1 MTTTPR
7 ATRQT
12 TPPTQGRGDVP
23 GRFPGFRVL
32 DQADTW
38 DDATTS
44 VVFARIGRPADI
56 RFFDLHEQATVTAL
70 FDEVLDQQ
78 GEDRVPVTA
87 MVDARLAESQGDGW
101 HYDSMPSD
109 GDAWHGTL
117 AALDEDAQAA
127 YGRSFADCDRDGR
140 HALMNAVRNG
150 DGDWHGYHRAQVW
163 SLWTRYACTAFYS
176 HPDAWDEIGF
186 DGPAYPRGYKNLG
199 VGKREP
205 FEVADAHPEAVPST
219 RPAAEGPERP
229 GAPGAPR
236 PGPGPEAG
244 S

>member
-109 GDAWHGTL
+109 GEAWHGTL

-127 YGRSFADCDRDGR
+127 YGRSFADCDRDSR
-140 HALMNAVRNG
+140 HALMNAVQNG

-163 SLWTRYACTAFYS
+163 SLWTRYACTAFYA
-176 HPDAWDEIGF
+176 HPTAWNELGF
-186 DGPAYPRGYKNLG
+186 PGPAYPRGYKNPAVAG
-199 VGKREP
+199 REP
-205 FEVADAHPEAVPST
+205 FEVRDH
-219 RPAAEGPERP
+219 RPADQPLLTDTADDD
-229 GAPGAPR
+229 PR
-236 PGPGPEAG
+236 TAADTGDRGRTGGDAK
-244 S
+244 